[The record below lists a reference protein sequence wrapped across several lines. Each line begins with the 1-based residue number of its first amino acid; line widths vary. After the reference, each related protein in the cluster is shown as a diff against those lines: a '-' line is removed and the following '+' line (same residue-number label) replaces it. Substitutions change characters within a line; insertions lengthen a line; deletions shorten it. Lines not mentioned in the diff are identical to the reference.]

1 MMAGANDMPTR
12 DHGLFVE
19 IMQVGPGSIWKTA
32 VCVKMSILLVDMGGR
47 DLRSSGDEQCGPAD
61 QSEMNPFY
69 EIDFLTDNG
78 DK

>member
-12 DHGLFVE
+12 DRGLFVE
-19 IMQVGPGSIWKTA
+19 IMEVGPGSIWKTA

-47 DLRSSGDEQCGPAD
+47 DFRSSRCNQCDPAD
-61 QSEMNPFY
+61 QSEMSRFY
-69 EIDFLTDNG
+69 KIDFLTNDG